1 MKLVCCLLCNT
12 PYLKA
17 FTLLSSPHFRLPAR
31 SLGAVL
37 HLLSVL
43 FKPLRTTRVSGGN
56 HIIIVFLEGKH
67 QQALKAKTQLLKV
80 WHEHNLVTVCVM
92 KY

>member
-17 FTLLSSPHFRLPAR
+17 FTLLSSPRFRLPAR

-37 HLLSVL
+37 HLLTML
-43 FKPLRTTRVSGGN
+43 FKPLRTTRVSSGN